1 MGVALQAL
9 PTTIRRGPAGRPADP
24 NFREAKMA
32 KWIWWGRTILL
43 AVFVIFGVLA
53 IWGMLHDGDRG
64 LRVLPWAT
72 IGLLGIGY
80 LIAPKC

>member
-1 MGVALQAL
+1 M
-9 PTTIRRGPAGRPADP
+9 TT
-24 NFREAKMA
+24 
-32 KWIWWGRTILL
+32 WIWWGRATLL

-72 IGLLGIGY
+72 MGLLGIGY
-80 LIAPKC
+80 VIAPKR